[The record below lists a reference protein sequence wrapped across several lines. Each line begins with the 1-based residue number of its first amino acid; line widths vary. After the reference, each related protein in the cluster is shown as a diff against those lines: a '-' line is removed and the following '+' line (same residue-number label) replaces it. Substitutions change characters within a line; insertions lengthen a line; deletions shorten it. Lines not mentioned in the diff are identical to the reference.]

1 MIALL
6 AFNTFTASAA
16 NDPSGK
22 CMLGY
27 LKEKDTTVYRTMNP
41 EYSVFERPADA
52 GFNCIR
58 KLEDTSHTIKCL

>member
-1 MIALL
+1 MKKCSKILTLMIALL

-27 LKEKDTTVYRTMNP
+27 LK
-41 EYSVFERPADA
+41 
-52 GFNCIR
+52 
-58 KLEDTSHTIKCL
+58 